1 MIIREAEQSDIPV
14 MVELLGELF
23 SIEKDFQ
30 FDREKHARG
39 LSMMMEHSGER
50 VIMTAVEN
58 GTVIGMCSG
67 QMSVSTVEGGWSLWI
82 EDMIVSKEFR
92 GKGIGT
98 VLIGAV
104 EKWGKSM
111 HACRLQLLADMDNT
125 PALEFYRHE
134 GWTRG
139 NMVCLRKKLV

>member
-1 MIIREAEQSDIPV
+1 MIIREAEQSDIPA
-14 MVELLGELF
+14 MVKLLGELF
-23 SIEKDFQ
+23 SIEKDFH

-39 LSMMMEHSGER
+39 LSMMMENPGGR
-50 VIMTAVEN
+50 VIMNAVEN
-58 GTVIGMCSG
+58 GIAIGMCTG

-82 EDMIVSKEFR
+82 EDMIVSKEYR

-98 VLIGAV
+98 VLIDAV

-125 PALEFYRHE
+125 RALEFYKHD

-139 NMVCLRKKLV
+139 NMVCLRKKLH